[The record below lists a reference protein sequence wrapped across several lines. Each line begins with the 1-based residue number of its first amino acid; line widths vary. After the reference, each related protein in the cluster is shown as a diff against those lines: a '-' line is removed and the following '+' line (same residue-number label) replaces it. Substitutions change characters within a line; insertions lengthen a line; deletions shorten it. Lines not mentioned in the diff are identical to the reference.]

1 MNRIHSTAIVAK
13 NAELEH
19 DVFIG
24 PFCHV
29 HAGATI
35 HSGTALIS
43 HVVVAANTT
52 LGKDNVV
59 HPFTVLGGEAQVKK
73 GPLGINDGPTTAPGS
88 KGPPK
93 HDHGCCTLEIG
104 DGNVF
109 RENVT
114 VNASSSDG
122 DGIPTKIGSHNLFMA
137 GCHVAH
143 DVIVGSRVVVANAVQ
158 LAGHVV
164 VEDWV
169 TFGGAAGVAQHLH
182 IGESAFVAAG
192 AMVERDVPPFV
203 IAQGDR
209 ARVRALNLVGLE
221 RRGVPAASIARLRKV
236 FARLY
241 GARATSFEDG
251 VRSLDLDVDDPFVA
265 ILAGWLRD
273 PIRTTKPSKRP
284 MPR

>member
-1 MNRIHSTAIVAK
+1 MNQIHSTAIVAK
-13 NAELEH
+13 NAELDD

-29 HAGATI
+29 HPHATI
-35 HSGTALIS
+35 RSGSVLMS
-43 HVVVAANTT
+43 HVVVVANTT
-52 LGKDNVV
+52 IGKNNII

-73 GPLGINDGPTTAPGS
+73 GPLGREQSVTKPA
-88 KGPPK
+88 K

-104 DGNVF
+104 DNNVF
-109 RENVT
+109 RESVT
-114 VNASSSDG
+114 VNASSNDG
-122 DGIPTKIGSHNLFMA
+122 DGIPTKIGSNNLFMA
-137 GCHVAH
+137 GCHIAH

-169 TFGGAAGVAQHLH
+169 TFGGGAGVAQHLR

-192 AMVERDVPPFV
+192 AMCERDVPPFV

-221 RRGVPAASIARLRKV
+221 RRGVPQASIARLQKV
-236 FARLY
+236 FARIW
-241 GARATSFEDG
+241 GARRASFEDG
-251 VRSLDLDVDDPFVA
+251 VRSLDQDAAHDPFVA
-265 ILAGWLRD
+265 ILAHWLRD
-273 PIRTTKPSKRP
+273 PIRTTRPSKRP